1 MEGIRAG
8 VAEVNITPPVGLSLC
23 GFGAR
28 KGPSESVHDDLCAR
42 ALVLDDGETRIGIVT
57 ADVISFAP
65 DLVERI
71 RALALEGIPG
81 THLALNGSHSHSG
94 PTVMQFRSMGD
105 RDPAYEDVLCRKVAG
120 AVKMA
125 SDRLEAASL
134 SAGRVPVRIGHN
146 RREKRQDGR
155 MVLGHN
161 PGGPE
166 APWVDAL
173 RVNRADGS
181 PMGVLYAH
189 AAHPVNLRGL
199 EISAEYPGYA
209 ARFIAR
215 NLDGAV
221 PMFAQACCGD
231 INCAPMDGRFET
243 SERQGT
249 LLGCATV
256 TAALQAEPVGGKG
269 LAAACR
275 RIDLP
280 LIVPT
285 AEEAERALEQQREN
299 LSRARQDE
307 RVTPYQLR
315 VQHEGQVG
323 WAEDYLRAARAGDRG
338 GAQAFEIQV
347 IRVGDL
353 ALVAYP
359 GEMFVE
365 YQLGLDRESPFPRT
379 VTLGYTNGCIG
390 YVPTAAAY
398 PEGGYEVTGAFRYY
412 GTLMIAP
419 DCERLIREATL
430 DLLEGVRRPHPPP
443 SL

>member
-1 MEGIRAG
+1 MEGIRVG

-28 KGPSESVHDDLCAR
+28 KGPSEFIHDDLYAR

-57 ADVISFAP
+57 ADIISFAP

-71 RALALEGIPG
+71 RALALEKAGIPG

-105 RDPAYEDVLCRKVAG
+105 RDPAYEDVLCRQVVG
-120 AVKMA
+120 ALKMA

-134 SAGRVPVRIGHN
+134 RTGRAPARIGHN
-146 RREKRQDGR
+146 RREKRKDGR
-155 MVLGHN
+155 MTLGHN

-166 APWVDAL
+166 APWVDVL
-173 RVNRADGS
+173 RADRQDGS
-181 PMGVLYAH
+181 PMGIFYAH

-199 EISAEYPGYA
+199 ATSAEYPGYA

-215 NLDGAV
+215 NLNGAV

-231 INCAPMDGRFET
+231 INCAPMDGQFET
-243 SERQGT
+243 SERQGEI
-249 LLGCATV
+249 LGCATV
-256 TAALQAEPVGGKG
+256 TAALQAESVGGKR
-269 LAAACR
+269 LASACR
-275 RIDLP
+275 KVGLP
-280 LIVPT
+280 LMVPT
-285 AEEAERALEQQREN
+285 VEEAERALEQQREG
-299 LSRARQDE
+299 LSQARKDE

-315 VQHEGQVG
+315 VQYEGQVG
-323 WAEDYLRAARAGDRG
+323 WAEDYLRAAREGDRG
-338 GAQAFEIQV
+338 GTQDFEIQAMR
-347 IRVGDL
+347 IGDV

-379 VTLGYTNGCIG
+379 ITLGYTNGCIG
-390 YVPTAAAY
+390 YVPMAAAY
-398 PEGGYEVTGAFRYY
+398 PEGGYEVSGAFRYY

-430 DLLEGVRRPHPPP
+430 DLLEGLRREA
-443 SL
+443 

>member
-8 VAEVNITPPVGLSLC
+8 VAEVNITPPVGATLC
-23 GFGAR
+23 GFAAR
-28 KGPSESVHDDLCAR
+28 KGPSESVHDDLYAR
-42 ALVLDDGETRIGIVT
+42 ALALDDGKTRLGIVT

-65 DLVERI
+65 DLVDRI
-71 RALALEGIPG
+71 RALALEQTGIPG

-94 PTVMQFRSMGD
+94 PTVMAFRSMGD

-120 AVKMA
+120 ALKMA
-125 SDRLEAASL
+125 ADRLEAASL
-134 SAGRVPVRIGHN
+134 SVGRAPVRIGHN
-146 RREKRQDGR
+146 RREKRKDGK

-166 APWVDAL
+166 ALWVDVL
-173 RVNRADGS
+173 RADRADGS

-215 NLDGAV
+215 NLDGAT

-249 LLGCATV
+249 VLGSAAV
-256 TAALQAEPVGGKG
+256 TAALQAGPVGGRG

-275 RIDLP
+275 GIDLP
-280 LIVPT
+280 LLVPSV
-285 AEEAERALEQQREN
+285 EEAERALEEQRESLN
-299 LSRARQDE
+299 RARKE
-307 RVTPYQLR
+307 GRATPYQLR
-315 VQHEGQVG
+315 VWHEGQMG
-323 WAEDYLRAARAGDRG
+323 WAEDYLKAAREGSRG
-338 GAQAFEIQV
+338 QTQAFEIQAMR
-347 IRVGDL
+347 IGDL

-365 YQLGLDRESPFPRT
+365 YQLWLDRESPFSRT
-379 VTLGYTNGCIG
+379 ITLGYTNGCVG

-398 PEGGYEVTGAFRYY
+398 PEGGYEVNGAFRYY
-412 GTLMIAP
+412 GTLMITS
-419 DCERLIREATL
+419 DCERLIREATA
-430 DLLEGVRRPHPPP
+430 DALEDVRREA
-443 SL
+443 